1 MDKSILENTYSGTVT
16 KVLTTGGYAPANNF
30 KFKIMIALKNS
41 QGEQN
46 TFYYNDRESTIL
58 QGPIES
64 LKSGDKITIFE
75 TIDLQKPQEENI
87 VALSITKQ

>member
-1 MDKSILENTYSGTVT
+1 
-16 KVLTTGGYAPANNF
+16 
-30 KFKIMIALKNS
+30 MIALKNS